1 MEITTE
7 MIKKLL
13 DGLVLPMF
21 DGIEEIEV
29 EDVYLFDDSDIVYPT
44 INIIFNRD
52 KFFKSENTDLFE
64 SEIIRAVKST
74 LKYLNI
80 TESIVD
86 VYVTSE

>member
-13 DGLVLPMF
+13 ESLVLPMF
-21 DGIEEIEV
+21 DGIEEIDV

-44 INIIFNRD
+44 INIIFNTD
-52 KFFKSENTDLFE
+52 KFLKFENVDLLE
-64 SEIIRAVKST
+64 SEISRAVKST

-86 VYVTSE
+86 FYIT

>member
-13 DGLVLPMF
+13 DSLVLPMF
-21 DGIEEIEV
+21 DGIEEIDV

-44 INIIFNRD
+44 INIIFNTD
-52 KFFKSENTDLFE
+52 KFLKFENVDLLE
-64 SEIIRAVKST
+64 SEISRAVKST

-86 VYVTSE
+86 FYIT

>member
-13 DGLVLPMF
+13 DSLVLPMF
-21 DGIEEIEV
+21 DGIEEIDV
-29 EDVYLFDDSDIVYPT
+29 EDVYLFDDSDIIYPT
-44 INIIFNRD
+44 INIIFNTD
-52 KFFKSENTDLFE
+52 KFLKFENVDLLE
-64 SEIIRAVKST
+64 SEISRAVKST

-86 VYVTSE
+86 FYIT

>member
-13 DGLVLPMF
+13 DSLVLPMF
-21 DGIEEIEV
+21 DGIEEIDV

-44 INIIFNRD
+44 INIIFNTD
-52 KFFKSENTDLFE
+52 KFLKFENVDLLE
-64 SEIIRAVKST
+64 SEISRAVKST

-86 VYVTSE
+86 FYII

>member
-13 DGLVLPMF
+13 DSLVLPMF
-21 DGIEEIEV
+21 DGIEEIDV

-44 INIIFNRD
+44 INIIFNTD
-52 KFFKSENTDLFE
+52 KFLKFENVDLLE
-64 SEIIRAVKST
+64 SEISRTVKST

-86 VYVTSE
+86 FYII